1 MMDAVWAVTMF
12 GGHSKRGIRGGGGSD
27 QEGRRRT
34 AAATA
39 HSGDARPK
47 PGWGPGM
54 ERGSGFKAL
63 REGRSHVNTSGCS
76 KARE

>member
-1 MMDAVWAVTMF
+1 MGDTASQES
-12 GGHSKRGIRGGGGSD
+12 GEGGGSD

-34 AAATA
+34 DAATA

-54 ERGSGFKAL
+54 ERGVAL
-63 REGRSHVNTSGCS
+63 KLSERKDLMSVPLGVAKPES
-76 KARE
+76 E